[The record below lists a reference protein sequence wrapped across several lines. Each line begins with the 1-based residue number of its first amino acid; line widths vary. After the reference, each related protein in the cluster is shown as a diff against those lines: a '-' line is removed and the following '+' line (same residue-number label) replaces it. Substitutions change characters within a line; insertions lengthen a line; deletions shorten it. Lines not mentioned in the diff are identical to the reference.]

1 MQSGQVPNDSLI
13 VELWL
18 AGAEGLTGLTSPA
31 TFGSSIV
38 QVTQLTQLMNFHLL
52 SFRPGSTMT
61 ATYAA
66 LGRLAFQA
74 MAHGRCDD

>member
-1 MQSGQVPNDSLI
+1 MVALSLNFGWQELKALQVVQI
-13 VELWL
+13 
-18 AGAEGLTGLTSPA
+18 TSPA

-52 SFRPGSTMT
+52 SFSPGSTMT

-74 MAHGRCDD
+74 VAHGRCDD